1 MNGNWLDGQFLIAM
15 PNMADTR
22 FEKTVIY
29 MCAHSADGAMGL
41 VINKR
46 QDMVFPDLLV
56 QLGIIGEEETI
67 RMPQSARE
75 MIVRDGGPVERSRG
89 FVLHT
94 GDYAADSSM
103 EIGIGLCL
111 TATVDVLRAISRGYG
126 PQQAIMALGYAGWAP
141 GQLEQE
147 ISTNGWLTCPASAN
161 LVFESDIDKL
171 YDLALDSLG
180 IDPAFLSMD
189 AGHA

>member
-1 MNGNWLDGQFLIAM
+1 
-15 PNMADTR
+15 
-22 FEKTVIY
+22 
-29 MCAHSADGAMGL
+29 
-41 VINKR
+41 
-46 QDMVFPDLLV
+46 
-56 QLGIIGEEETI
+56 
-67 RMPQSARE
+67 
-75 MIVRDGGPVERSRG
+75 
-89 FVLHT
+89 
-94 GDYAADSSM
+94 M

-126 PQQAIMALGYAGWAP
+126 PEQAIMALGYAGWAP

-147 ISTNGWLTCPASAN
+147 ISTNGWLTCPASPN

>member
-1 MNGNWLDGQFLIAM
+1 MSGNWLDGQFLIAM
-15 PNMADTR
+15 PGMADTR

-56 QLGIIGEEETI
+56 QLGIIGEADAI
-67 RMPQSARE
+67 RLPPSARD

-103 EIGIGLCL
+103 EIGTGLCL
-111 TATVDVLRAISRGYG
+111 TATIDVLRAISRGYG

-147 ISTNGWLTCPASAN
+147 IGSNGWLTCPASAD
-161 LVFESDIDKL
+161 LVFEADIDRL
-171 YDLALDSLG
+171 YELALDSLG
-180 IDPAFLSMD
+180 IDPVFLSMD

>member
-1 MNGNWLDGQFLIAM
+1 MSGNWLDGQFLIAM
-15 PNMADTR
+15 PGMADTR

-46 QDMVFPDLLV
+46 QDMIFPDLLV
-56 QLGIIGEEETI
+56 QLGIIGEDDAI
-67 RMPQSARE
+67 RLPPSARD

-103 EIGIGLCL
+103 EIGPGLCL

-126 PQQAIMALGYAGWAP
+126 PEQAIMALGYAGWSP

-147 ISTNGWLTCPASAN
+147 ISSNGWLTCPASSD
-161 LVFESDIDKL
+161 LVFEADIDRL

-180 IDPAFLSMD
+180 IDPVFLSMD

>member
-1 MNGNWLDGQFLIAM
+1 MSGNWLDGQFLIAM

-56 QLGIIGEEETI
+56 QLGIIGEAETI
-67 RMPQSARE
+67 RMPQAARE

-126 PQQAIMALGYAGWAP
+126 PEQAIMALGYAGWAP

-147 ISTNGWLTCPASAN
+147 ISTNGWLTCPASPN